1 MQRQIDLFLKFM
13 ATEKE
18 RSENTIAA
26 YRNDLGQFQSFI
38 NSRQPKSSKVQPQWS
53 EVSPDDVSAFVEY
66 LINDLT
72 LSPTTA
78 ARKVAAIKSIFR
90 HLQENDNITSDPASD
105 VKSPKVQKSPPKS
118 ISYKEI
124 VLLLQEP
131 AKDTTPKGLR
141 DKAILEMLYAT
152 GMRVTELINLNVSSV
167 DLDQR
172 TVLCAKDGK
181 RERTVQFSQEVAEYL
196 GKYLERG
203 REIMVIHPDEKSL
216 FLNHRGRRLTR
227 QGLWLII
234 KGYVEA
240 VGIEEA
246 VTPHTLR
253 HSFAAHM
260 LNSGAELK
268 ELQQRLGHAS
278 ITTTQ
283 VYRQENAD
291 TPSDSSAIIIDGKP
305 VEE

>member
-26 YRNDLGQFQSFI
+26 YRNDLGQFKSFI
-38 NSRQPKSSKVQPQWS
+38 NARQSKTSKTNPQWS
-53 EVSPDDVSAFVEY
+53 ELTPADISAFVTY
-66 LINDLT
+66 LVKDLK

-78 ARKVAAIKSIFR
+78 ARKLAAVKSIFR
-90 HLQENDNITSDPASD
+90 HLKNASEISSDPSLSI
-105 VKSPKVQKSPPKS
+105 KSPKVEKNPPKS
-118 ISYKEI
+118 ISHQQI
-124 VLLLQEP
+124 VMLLQEP
-131 AKDTTPKGLR
+131 TKDSTPKGLR
-141 DKAILEMLYAT
+141 DKAILEMLYGT
-152 GMRVTELINLNVSSV
+152 GMRVTELINL
-167 DLDQR
+167 DLSALDLKKR
-172 TVLCAKDGK
+172 TALCAKGGK
-181 RERTVQFSQEVAEYL
+181 RERTIQFSEEVGA
-196 GKYLERG
+196 YLEQYLEKG
-203 REIMVIHPDEKSL
+203 RDIMVTYPEERSL

-234 KGYVEA
+234 KRYVEA
-240 VGIEEA
+240 VGIDEA

-253 HSFAAHM
+253 HSFAAHL

-283 VYRQENAD
+283 VYRQED
-291 TPSDSSAIIIDGKP
+291 DDSSEGAPTIIIDGKTI
-305 VEE
+305 